1 MPQISGQQ
9 LINSMKQFNASVPW
23 RSVTASMVLLDS
35 HDTAR
40 FRTVVKGD
48 VPSHLS
54 AMTMVLTYPGVP
66 SIFAGDEI
74 GLEGSWGEDGR
85 RTINWDD
92 RSQWDRAFM
101 SEVQQLISIRKGN
114 DALINGGLRWI
125 SAEKD
130 YILYLRESSKQS
142 ILVFVS
148 RNGVNAKI
156 DLSDLGL
163 KVSRTLFGTSVTGS
177 KFSVKSKVA
186 TQAIWEVT
194 R

>member
-1 MPQISGQQ
+1 
-9 LINSMKQFNASVPW
+9 
-23 RSVTASMVLLDS
+23 MVLLDS

-48 VPSHLS
+48 VASHLS

-85 RTINWDD
+85 RTIDWDD
-92 RSQWDRAFM
+92 RSQWDHAFM
-101 SEVQQLISIRKGN
+101 DNVRQLISIRKSN

-125 SAEKD
+125 AAEKD
-130 YILYLRESSKQS
+130 YILYLRESKKQS

-148 RNGVNAKI
+148 RKGVNAKI
-156 DLSDLGL
+156 DLSALGL
-163 KVSRTLFGTSVTGS
+163 SVSKTLYGNTASGS
-177 KFSVKSKVA
+177 KFAVKSKGA

>member
-23 RSVTASMVLLDS
+23 RSVTASMVLLDR

-40 FRTVVKGD
+40 FRTVGKGD
-48 VPSHLS
+48 VASHLS

-85 RTINWDD
+85 RTINWED
-92 RSQWDRAFM
+92 RSRWDHTFM
-101 SEVQQLISIRKGN
+101 NNVRELISIRKNN

-125 SAEKD
+125 AAEKD
-130 YILYLRESSKQS
+130 FILYLRESKEQS
-142 ILVFVS
+142 ILIFVS
-148 RNGVNAKI
+148 RSAVNVKI
-156 DLSDLGL
+156 DLADLGL
-163 KVSRTLFGTSVTGS
+163 QVSKTLYGHTASGS
-177 KFSVKSKVA
+177 KLAVKSKDAV
-186 TQAIWEVT
+186 QAIWEVT

>member
-1 MPQISGQQ
+1 
-9 LINSMKQFNASVPW
+9 
-23 RSVTASMVLLDS
+23 MVLLDS

-48 VPSHLS
+48 VASHLS

-85 RTINWDD
+85 RTINWQD
-92 RSQWDRAFM
+92 RSGWDHAFM
-101 SEVQQLISIRKGN
+101 DQVRQLISIRKSN
-114 DALINGGLRWI
+114 DALVNGGLRWVA
-125 SAEKD
+125 AEKD
-130 YILYLRESSKQS
+130 FILYLRESKEQS

-148 RNGVNAKI
+148 RKGVKATI
-156 DLSDLGL
+156 DLSSLGL
-163 KVSRTLFGTSVTGS
+163 QVTKTLYGHIVSGS
-177 KFSVKSKVA
+177 KFAVKSKNA
-186 TQAIWEVT
+186 TQAIWEVK

>member
-1 MPQISGQQ
+1 MPQISGPQ

-74 GLEGSWGEDGR
+74 GIEGSWGEDGR
-85 RTINWDD
+85 RTINWQD
-92 RSQWDRAFM
+92 RSQWDHAFLDNVR
-101 SEVQQLISIRKGN
+101 ELISIRKSN

-125 SAEKD
+125 AAEKD
-130 YILYLRESSKQS
+130 FILYLRESKKQS

-148 RNGVNAKI
+148 RQGVKATI
-156 DLSDLGL
+156 DLSNLGL
-163 KVSRTLFGTSVTGS
+163 QVTKTLYGNTASGT
-177 KFSVKSKVA
+177 KFVIKSKNA
-186 TQAIWEVT
+186 TQAIWEVK

>member
-1 MPQISGQQ
+1 
-9 LINSMKQFNASVPW
+9 MKQFNASVPW

-48 VPSHLS
+48 VASHLS

-74 GLEGSWGEDGR
+74 GLEGLWGEDGR
-85 RTINWDD
+85 RTINWED
-92 RSQWDRAFM
+92 RSQWDHGFM
-101 SEVQQLISIRKGN
+101 DNVRQLISIRKSN
-114 DALINGGLRWI
+114 DALVNGGLRWI
-125 SAEKD
+125 AAEKD
-130 YILYLRESSKQS
+130 FVLYLRESKKQS

-148 RNGVNAKI
+148 RKGVNAKI
-156 DLSDLGL
+156 DLSALGL
-163 KVSRTLFGTSVTGS
+163 NVSKTLYGNTASGS
-177 KFSVKSKVA
+177 KFAVKSQGA
-186 TQAIWEVT
+186 TAAIWEVT